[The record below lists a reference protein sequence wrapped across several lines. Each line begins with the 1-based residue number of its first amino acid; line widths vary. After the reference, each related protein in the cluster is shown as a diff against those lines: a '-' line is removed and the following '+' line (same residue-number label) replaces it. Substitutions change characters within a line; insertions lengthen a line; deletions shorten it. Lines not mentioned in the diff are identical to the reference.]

1 MSNPAKSDSFAI
13 GVTAEHYWLITGMA
27 QGRSNNRSG
36 VLEEI
41 IEHYIKCTFAKEK
54 Q

>member
-1 MSNPAKSDSFAI
+1 MVNPTKSDSFAI

-27 QGRSNNRSG
+27 QGRASNRSST
-36 VLEEI
+36 LEEI